1 MIYFY
6 NDHDPITGSH
16 FYHYGSCKTRLW
28 LVYRNIEVGKD
39 NDHIRIGKHLD
50 STTHVRNK
58 KSLTIQGLCQI
69 DYLENN
75 GKIEVHEIKKGK
87 QLSEAIELQIM
98 FYLQVMKELTGETPV
113 GYVHFPEV
121 KKVFEVNLSKSIVEI
136 TMREI
141 KRIISGSCPIPDR
154 IPICRG
160 CAYEEMCWA

>member
-1 MIYFY
+1 MISFY

-28 LVYRNIEVGKD
+28 LINRNIEVGKD

-69 DYLENN
+69 DYLENR
-75 GKIEVHEIKKGK
+75 GKIEVHEIKKGDR
-87 QLSEAIELQIM
+87 LSEAIELQIM
-98 FYLQVMKELTGETPV
+98 YYLQIMKELTGETPV
-113 GYVHFPEV
+113 GYVHLPEV
-121 KKVFEVNLSKSIVEI
+121 KKVVEVKLSENIVED
-136 TMREI
+136 TMHDI
-141 KRIISGSCPIPDR
+141 KKIIDGSCPIPRR
-154 IPICRG
+154 IPICHG